1 MRKKILIYISL
12 LIFSTVF
19 FANEYI
25 QLEYQVNLYEYFSL
39 VSDYTDNEREILQK
53 YEPLI
58 YGGNIDEAPLGQYYE
73 SHDQYVGYVVDY
85 MNALSIELGT
95 AIVSKPMIWED
106 AINALEKKETDL
118 CDMIPSV
125 KRSQKFA
132 FTDAIYPL
140 AGSVVLPKSNSDIK
154 SVEDLSNQVVA
165 VQREDYAIE
174 HLTQLNI
181 HPKYVYTDSLSQGM
195 SLLYDEKVSAVI
207 GDAPGIRYALNELS
221 SIEDYLVFKTPIYES
236 AAVLATG
243 MDQKEIVPILNK
255 AIFNLKRKG
264 IVGQIQKKWF
274 HITMGTDN
282 SVKQK
287 KSRLSIIVLSFIIL
301 NTSLIAFMWNRTL
314 QYSVDQKTK
323 ELEFTKKELE
333 MIFDGMQDYLVITDQ
348 RFKIKNINASF
359 LSFLDKTKNDLINQP
374 IKVIDVINQALKDIE
389 LDKSKKYRGIT
400 DCKYNNRYYD
410 IKISE
415 ITGLTKE
422 ASFFLF
428 LLIDITYEKIEKEKI
443 VQSNKM
449 AAIGQLAAGMAHE
462 IRNPLG
468 IIRNSTYLLKK
479 DIEMSIQQKAL
490 SSINK
495 AVKRASD
502 TIENLLKFSRLSSN
516 EYKTIQ
522 AKEFLEDI
530 KILCQQALGESAIEL
545 IVECD
550 PDLQVRTNPSALRHI
565 IINIVNNGIS
575 AIGNQGEV
583 RITCFLEENKL
594 KFSIKDNGCG
604 MDEETRNK
612 IFDPFFTT
620 KDVGEGT
627 GLGLYIVYSEIQK
640 MNGEIYVES
649 EPKKGTTIYL
659 SIDIGGNHV

>member
-12 LIFSTVF
+12 LIFSTIF

-39 VSDYTDNEREILQK
+39 VSDYTDDEREILQK